1 MSTCEK
7 SPTFF
12 FLKCSNRYQQLA
24 TSAKRLTQQDVCEMF
39 RENRGNPSKFPSPH
53 TRHANTTRIQRQF
66 NVNLPVICD
75 WRSLLWSTGL
85 LAGEAADGVDSAGD
99 GKVDLEVS
107 NEDDQWKRPSNGR
120 SRPKSKFHRRE
131 AASICSCNSAATC
144 SAVCRASS
152 AERGPNRQRLTRD
165 RPATSADR
173 DADDG

>member
-1 MSTCEK
+1 MK
-7 SPTFF
+7 NRRIF

-53 TRHANTTRIQRQF
+53 TRHADMTRIQRQF

-120 SRPKSKFHRRE
+120 SLPKSKFHRRE